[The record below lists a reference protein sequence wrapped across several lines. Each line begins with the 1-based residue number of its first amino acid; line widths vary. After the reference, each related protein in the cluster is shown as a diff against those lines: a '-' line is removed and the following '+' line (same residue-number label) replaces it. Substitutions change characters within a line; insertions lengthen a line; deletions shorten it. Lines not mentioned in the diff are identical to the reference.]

1 MTDDNLKNR
10 NVSVF
15 YVLLTVHLGIILV
28 NNQFDAEFFSVYVY
42 FDTLHVSSN
51 RVLIIRRI
59 NFINT
64 TSGICQ
70 MYWYNGVS
78 WWLAHGCSKRVECRN
93 KHIRKRI
100 VCKVGYLQ
108 EMLACYLDQ
117 LQCPTI
123 VVAMQESLNMNWRYE
138 TLMPGETETSSSPS
152 ESPRMKQGSS

>member
-70 MYWYNGVS
+70 MY
-78 WWLAHGCSKRVECRN
+78 
-93 KHIRKRI
+93 
-100 VCKVGYLQ
+100 
-108 EMLACYLDQ
+108 
-117 LQCPTI
+117 
-123 VVAMQESLNMNWRYE
+123 
-138 TLMPGETETSSSPS
+138 
-152 ESPRMKQGSS
+152 